1 MPYQTLVPDA
11 ILASANYTAP
21 VNVGDIDNGVDTPDG
36 AYLDANGGGQ
46 TQVRVSFPTP
56 PQTFDRPGLVG
67 IQTFRCSFRRRNAA
81 NSGTGGQ
88 SVDATITL
96 FDNGTSRNISASA
109 TNNGTTDVIAI
120 LEVNAST
127 ITPSLGTGSEVELLV
142 AQTAGG
148 AGGNPNNRSY
158 VEVNEIEW
166 ISQTP
171 EPYVYEPYNWGE
183 VI

>member
-21 VNVGDIDNGVDTPDG
+21 VNVGNIDNGVDTPDG

-81 NSGTGGQ
+81 NSGTGNQ
-88 SVDATITL
+88 SVTATITL
-96 FDNGTSRNISASA
+96 FDNGTSRNISATA

-127 ITPSLGTGSEVELLV
+127 ITQSLGTGSGVELLV
-142 AQTAGG
+142 AQSLGG
-148 AGGNPNNRSY
+148 AGGSPNTRSY

>member
-21 VNVGDIDNGVDTPDG
+21 VNVGNIDNGVDTPDG
-36 AYLDANGGGQ
+36 AYLDADGNGQ

-56 PQTFDRPGLVG
+56 PETFGRPGLVG

-81 NSGTGGQ
+81 NSGTGNQ
-88 SVDATITL
+88 SVDATISL
-96 FDNGTSRNISASA
+96 FNNGTSLNISNTV
-109 TNNGTTDVIAI
+109 TNNVAIDVIAI

-127 ITPSLGTGSEVELLV
+127 ITPNLGTGSEVELLV
-142 AQTAGG
+142 QQTSGG

-171 EPYVYEPYNWGE
+171 EPYFYEPYNWGE
-183 VI
+183 II

>member
-1 MPYQTLVPDA
+1 MPYQTLFPDA

-21 VNVGDIDNGVDTPDG
+21 VTVGNIDNGVSSADTV
-36 AYLDANGGGQ
+36 YLDANGGGQ

-56 PQTFDRPGLVG
+56 TQTFDRPGLVG

-88 SVDATITL
+88 NVTATLTL
-96 FDNGTSRNISASA
+96 FENGTTRNISASA
-109 TNNGTTDVIAI
+109 TNTGATNVTAV

-127 ITPSLGTGSEVELLV
+127 INPSLATGSGVELLV

-148 AGGNPNNRSY
+148 VGGGAATRSY

-171 EPYVYEPYNWGE
+171 QPYTYQSYNWGE
-183 VI
+183 VS